1 MFLQPA
7 QLKCF
12 SSETQLH
19 SRKKAKKSHHIIVWR
34 ALVRVL
40 DDSDRGDGPIV
51 RQAAV
56 KALQVH
62 QVQHRRP
69 ADVKVVALVIDIAV
83 DQHIGIGAGL
93 MS

>member
-1 MFLQPA
+1 MFPM
-7 QLKCF
+7 
-12 SSETQLH
+12 SY
-19 SRKKAKKSHHIIVWR
+19 HIIVWR

-56 KALQVH
+56 QALQVH

-69 ADVKVVALVIDIAV
+69 ANIEVVALVIDIAV
-83 DQHIGIGAGL
+83 EQHSGV
-93 MS
+93 MSKAPKD